1 MDSAGFY
8 YPAVDSSRCI
18 ECGACERVCP
28 FITDEKSFNF
38 PRHAYAARVKSISE
52 QYGSSSGGAAY
63 AIGKLI
69 LQDGGVVY
77 GCTAEKL
84 DIKHIRVD
92 SIDDLSSLRGSK
104 YVQSNVN
111 GLYKQVRCDLRS
123 RLRVAFF
130 GTPCQVYG
138 LRKFL
143 MKDYENLLCID
154 LICHGT
160 PSQKM
165 LHDHIKH
172 IAGGARIDS
181 ISFRKGN
188 TFSLCISSKGAVI
201 WNADVWAEPMKDMYY
216 KAFIEGISYRPSCN
230 VCPFGRTERISDI
243 TIGDFWGLK
252 DNIFNSNENLGT
264 SLILPNT
271 AKGET
276 FMHALAD
283 EMTLV
288 ERVIQEAVDGNTQ
301 LRHPV
306 LLTRAGKIFNRLY
319 PTVQFDMA
327 VRLAVSDR
335 IAIAAIK
342 KIFRPLKPVLMP
354 IINVVRR

>member
-1 MDSAGFY
+1 MDSAGFF
-8 YPAVDSSRCI
+8 YPAINSSLCI
-18 ECGACERVCP
+18 DCGACERVCP
-28 FITDEKSFNF
+28 FITDEKSFKY
-38 PRHAYAARVKSISE
+38 PRHAYAARIKSVSE

-77 GCTAEKL
+77 GCTAENL

-92 SIDDLSSLRGSK
+92 SIENLPSLRGSK

-111 GLYKQVRCDLRS
+111 GLFAHVRSDLKSGRQVVFL
-123 RLRVAFF
+123 

-143 MKDYENLLCID
+143 MKDYDNLLCVDI
-154 LICHGT
+154 ICHGT

-165 LHDHIKH
+165 LHDHVKH
-172 IAGGARIDS
+172 IAGGTKVDS

-188 TFSLCISSKGAVI
+188 TFSLCISSKGTVI
-201 WNADVWAEPMKDMYY
+201 WDADVWAEPMKDMYY
-216 KAFIEGISYRPSCN
+216 RAFIDGISYRPSCN

-271 AKGET
+271 IKGEIFT
-276 FMHALAD
+276 HALAD

-288 ERVIQEAVDGNTQ
+288 ERDIQEAVDGNTQ

-306 LLTRAGKIFNRLY
+306 LLTCAGRIFNSLY

-335 IAIAAIK
+335 ITIAAIK
-342 KIFRPLKPVLMP
+342 KILRPFKPILMP